1 MALEKTLVE
10 EIEEKEQEKQEK
22 EEEKQEDEKKEPALK
37 LKRKT
42 QKKTKLEK
50 SIEVLSNGF
59 LAAAEK
65 EAKTMIEIE
74 HMRQKER
81 LEHEICLRELEN
93 ERRREERQ
101 HKLLLLNVLSQNR
114 NQVPLQDVSFG
125 QQICITNMAVQVSCS
140 NLQVVLITQMELL
153 VHIINY
159 SWYAVVTM
167 LCCMLFA
174 SLKLPDT
181 FMRIY
186 WKA

>member
-1 MALEKTLVE
+1 MELEKTLVE

-37 LKRKT
+37 LNRKT
-42 QKKTKLEK
+42 PKKTKLEK

-74 HMRQKER
+74 RMRQKER

-93 ERRREERQ
+93 ERRREER
-101 HKLLLLNVLSQNR
+101 HHELLLLNVLSQNR

-125 QQICITNMAVQVSCS
+125 QQNMYNQYGSSSQLQQPTSGTNYPDGTFS
-140 NLQVVLITQMELL
+140 T
-153 VHIINY
+153 Y
-159 SWYAVVTM
+159 Y
-167 LCCMLFA
+167 
-174 SLKLPDT
+174 KL
-181 FMRIY
+181 
-186 WKA
+186 